1 MEQRSEHTL
10 GQPND
15 SDGNPPAAGINA
27 AGGRADASALAD
39 SALAADTPTGSDAAD
54 GPQPTP
60 ADFTHAMRRWLADV
74 AIAAGAFL
82 FGWGQLMLTASSIII
97 QDVALR
103 QYLGTLSITPSP
115 QVVVALALTVL
126 PVVFRR
132 IAPWTVFATST
143 LAFLVAQSYFA
154 GISFMAV
161 GPMVALYTIAFQKG
175 LPKAV
180 VAGVT
185 AGAAIFVLQD
195 PDQAL
200 TLAFFTRFQN
210 IALLAA
216 SLLAGWAMRTRN
228 AYVRAVEERAE
239 AAERTREEEAAKR
252 VEAERVLIAREV
264 HDITA
269 HSLSA
274 VSIQAAAAER
284 LIDTNPAA
292 AKEAIATV
300 RATSRQALG
309 DIRSMIGVLRH
320 GDEPAERTPA
330 QGTDQLEDIANYLRG
345 AGLTVTFDESGY
357 HRDRV
362 PAHVD
367 MALFGIA
374 REASTNI
381 VKHGGATAVNLMLE
395 SSDDNATLVIHDN
408 GRGAGVALES
418 SRLPEARDGQGHGI
432 QGMAERVHVL
442 GGIFHAGDDADG
454 FTVEAIVPF
463 ERE

>member
-1 MEQRSEHTL
+1 MARAGRLAYHGTMEKH
-10 GQPND
+10 
-15 SDGNPPAAGINA
+15 NA
-27 AGGRADASALAD
+27 QNTTHDEKRDE
-39 SALAADTPTGSDAAD
+39 
-54 GPQPTP
+54 PQPTP
-60 ADFTHAMRRWLADV
+60 ADFTHAVRRWIVDAAV
-74 AIAAGAFL
+74 ATGAFL
-82 FGWGQLMLTASSIII
+82 FGWGQLMLTTSSIII

-103 QYLGTLSITPSP
+103 QYLGTLSVSPTP
-115 QVVVALALTVL
+115 QVVIALALTVL

-132 IAPWTVFATST
+132 VAPWTVFAAST
-143 LAFLVAQSYFA
+143 LMFLVAQLYFA

-161 GPMVALYTIAFQKG
+161 GPMVALYTVAFQKG

-180 VAGVT
+180 AAGVV

-200 TLAFFTRFQN
+200 TMAFFTRFQN

-216 SLLAGWAMRTRN
+216 SVFAGWAMRTRN

-284 LIDTNPAA
+284 LIDTNPEA

-330 QGTDQLEDIANYLRG
+330 QGTDQLNDIVDYLRQ
-345 AGLTVTFDESGY
+345 AGLSVSFDESGY
-357 HRDRV
+357 HRGDV

-381 VKHGGATAVNLMLE
+381 VKHGWAHAVSLVLE
-395 SSDDNATLVIHDN
+395 SSADSATLVIHDD
-408 GRGAGVALES
+408 GRGTGVPLKSEQ
-418 SRLPEARDGQGHGI
+418 LPEAADGHGHGV

-442 GGIFHAGDDADG
+442 GGLFHAGDDADG
-454 FTVEAIVPF
+454 FTVEATIPF

>member
-1 MEQRSEHTL
+1 MAWVQALPYHGGMEKHNEQT
-10 GQPND
+10 
-15 SDGNPPAAGINA
+15 PAP
-27 AGGRADASALAD
+27 SAKRDEA
-39 SALAADTPTGSDAAD
+39 
-54 GPQPTP
+54 PTP
-60 ADFTHAMRRWLADV
+60 ADFTHAVRRWLVDLAV
-74 AIAAGAFL
+74 AAGAFL
-82 FGWGQLMLTASSIII
+82 FGWGQLMVTSSSIII

-103 QYLGTLSITPSP
+103 QYLGTLSVTPTP
-115 QVVVALALTVL
+115 QVVVALAVTVL
-126 PVVFRR
+126 PLLFRR
-132 IAPWTVFATST
+132 RFPWGAFALST
-143 LAFLVAQSYFA
+143 AAFLVAQSYFA
-154 GISFMAV
+154 GISYLAV
-161 GPMVALYTIAFQKG
+161 GPTVALYTVAFQKG

-180 VAGVT
+180 A
-185 AGAAIFVLQD
+185 AGAVAAVGIFVLQD

-216 SLLAGWAMRTRN
+216 AVFAGYALRIHD
-228 AYVRAVEERAE
+228 AYVKAVEERAE

-284 LIDTNPAA
+284 LIDTNPQA

-330 QGTDQLEDIANYLRG
+330 QGTDQLEEIADYLRR
-345 AGLTVTFDESGY
+345 ADLSVSFDESGY
-357 HRDRV
+357 HRDQV

-381 VKHGGATAVNLMLE
+381 VKHGRAHQVSLVLE
-395 SSDDNATLVIHDN
+395 SGRDSATLVIHDD
-408 GRGAGVALES
+408 GLGTGVPLDS
-418 SRLPEARDGQGHGI
+418 DQLPEATDGHGHGV
-432 QGMAERVHVL
+432 QGMAERVKVL
-442 GGIFHAGDDADG
+442 GGLFRAGDDADG
-454 FTVEAIVPF
+454 FTVEATIPF

>member
-1 MEQRSEHTL
+1 MARAQALPYHGGMEKRSEQT
-10 GQPND
+10 
-15 SDGNPPAAGINA
+15 PAP
-27 AGGRADASALAD
+27 SALHD
-39 SALAADTPTGSDAAD
+39 EV
-54 GPQPTP
+54 PTP
-60 ADFTHAMRRWLADV
+60 ADFTHAVRRWLVDLAV
-74 AIAAGAFL
+74 AAGAFL

-103 QYLGTLSITPSP
+103 QYLGTVSVTPTS
-115 QVVVALALTVL
+115 QVVIALAITVL
-126 PVVFRR
+126 PLLFRR
-132 IAPWTVFATST
+132 RFPWAAFALST
-143 LAFLVAQSYFA
+143 AAFLVAQSYFA
-154 GISFMAV
+154 GISYIAV
-161 GPMVALYTIAFQKG
+161 GPAVALYTVAFQRG

-180 VAGVT
+180 A
-185 AGAAIFVLQD
+185 AGAVAAAGIFILQD

-216 SLLAGWAMRTRN
+216 AVFAGYALRIHD
-228 AYVRAVEERAE
+228 AYVKAVEERAE

-284 LIDTNPAA
+284 LIDTNPQA

-330 QGTDQLEDIANYLRG
+330 QGTDQLAEIADYLRR
-345 AGLTVTFDESGY
+345 AGLSVSFDESGY
-357 HRDRV
+357 HRDQV

-381 VKHGGATAVNLMLE
+381 VKHGRAHQVSLVME
-395 SSDDNATLVIHDN
+395 SNRDSATLVIHDD
-408 GRGAGVALES
+408 GLGTGIPLES
-418 SRLPEARDGQGHGI
+418 DQLPESIDGHGHGV
-432 QGMAERVHVL
+432 QGMAERVNVL
-442 GGIFHAGDDADG
+442 DGLFRAGDDADG
-454 FTVEAIVPF
+454 FTVEATIPF